1 MYFRVFR
8 GRGLQS
14 METSEKKPEIDAID
28 RKILRAWQREGRLSF
43 RDLGSRI
50 HMSSNATA
58 ERVRRLQATG
68 VIRGYHAEVDYAKL
82 GFLLRAHV
90 DIHLQPSVNAQ
101 AFEAVAAKLPGVVSV
116 AILTG
121 ALDLRVRV
129 ACHDQAELVQLI
141 ALLRSRAGAQET
153 NTAVILRE
161 VETGIVME

>member
-1 MYFRVFR
+1 
-8 GRGLQS
+8 
-14 METSEKKPEIDAID
+14 METSGKKPEIDAID
-28 RKILRAWQREGRLSF
+28 RKILRALQREGRLSF

-58 ERVRRLQATG
+58 ERVRRLQAIG

-82 GFLLRAHV
+82 GFSLRAYV

-101 AFEAVAAKLPGVVSV
+101 AFETVAAKLPGVVSV